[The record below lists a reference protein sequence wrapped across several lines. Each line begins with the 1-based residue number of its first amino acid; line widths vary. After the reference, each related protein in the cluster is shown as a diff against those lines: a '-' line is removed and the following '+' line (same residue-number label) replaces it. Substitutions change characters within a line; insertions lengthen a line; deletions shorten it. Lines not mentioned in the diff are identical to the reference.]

1 MVSSGGKDINILLV
15 TKMTMIIMLPK
26 TSTYV
31 KSYDGETKWMSFFS
45 LKTLNCYKNILIFGL
60 KTVIGKVVLTKPQKH
75 R

>member
-31 KSYDGETKWMSFFS
+31 KSYDGETIWMSFFS
-45 LKTLNCYKNILIFGL
+45 LKMLNC
-60 KTVIGKVVLTKPQKH
+60 
-75 R
+75 